1 MHIIGVII
9 LIVLGGAAA
18 ALLAMRYK
26 IKTEEK
32 RKYYRAAQR
41 ILREEYLDGAIKNA
55 ESMGLYSN
63 EQRMMI
69 ALKMQG
75 NKGAGYVFDPA
86 REVRIGRSR
95 ERNDICVQDLATSGE
110 HCKIFLYEGQLCIED
125 LNSSNGTICK
135 RRFGGTQTLFG
146 KMAFLQNH
154 TRIKV
159 GNNCFML
166 TIFYCDVS
174 AE

>member
-1 MHIIGVII
+1 M
-9 LIVLGGAAA
+9 
-18 ALLAMRYK
+18 
-26 IKTEEK
+26 KTQEK

-41 ILREEYLDGAIKNA
+41 ILREEYLDGAIKNT
-55 ESMGLYSN
+55 EGMGLYSN

-75 NKGAGYVFDPA
+75 SKGAGYVFDPA
-86 REVRIGRSR
+86 REVRIGRNR
-95 ERNDICVQDLATSGE
+95 EGNDICVQDLATSGE

-125 LNSSNGTICK
+125 LNSSNGTVLK
-135 RRFGGTQTLFG
+135 RGFGRSQALFG

-154 TRIKV
+154 TKIIV
-159 GNNCFML
+159 GSNCFLL

>member
-1 MHIIGVII
+1 MHIIGVMI

-75 NKGAGYVFDPA
+75 NKGAGYVFDPT